1 MVSAACGLAIIAVIA
16 IPQKTWFLGD
26 ASPVEALFDGDMWKR
41 AWSSNLFLLGIIG
54 FAVMSLMHFMKKD
67 SGDEEFVG
75 NTMLIGT
82 ASIVLFPM
90 LFWLNSIIEDGGFIR
105 QVTMVAKVIFYHY
118 GIAMV
123 LAAGLLSLIPAL
135 GLTESKS

>member
-1 MVSAACGLAIIAVIA
+1 
-16 IPQKTWFLGD
+16 
-26 ASPVEALFDGDMWKR
+26 
-41 AWSSNLFLLGIIG
+41 
-54 FAVMSLMHFMKKD
+54 MHFMKKD